1 MSFDEKDAPTDAL
14 LEVPKVVVAE
24 EFDWLVKRSG
34 KARGVVGLPDQDL
47 VQWLSQ
53 IEDAQPSPK

>member
-34 KARGVVGLPDQDL
+34 KARGVVGLPGAGGYL
-47 VQWLSQ
+47 GGPFLR
-53 IEDAQPSPK
+53 